1 MRWFNKD
8 KMSFWTRVKLCWY
21 VFTKGSLPAK
31 LKEYRS
37 RPYVKAR
44 YHKYYKDKLIRDNE
58 NDKLNA
64 KNTERLVDV

>member
-37 RPYVKAR
+37 RHAQKQWNICEQRRIDMEVASRPRTDCPESEYM
-44 YHKYYKDKLIRDNE
+44 NQ
-58 NDKLNA
+58 
-64 KNTERLVDV
+64 

>member
-1 MRWFNKD
+1 M
-8 KMSFWTRVKLCWY
+8 
-21 VFTKGSLPAK
+21 
-31 LKEYRS
+31 KEYRS

>member
-1 MRWFNKD
+1 MTSEALKRAQKKYYSKPENRRK
-8 KMSFWTRVKLCWY
+8 KVEYM
-21 VFTKGSLPAK
+21 
-31 LKEYRS
+31 KEYRS

-64 KNTERLVDV
+64 KNTERLGDV

>member
-1 MRWFNKD
+1 MTSEALKKAQKKYYSKPENRRK
-8 KMSFWTRVKLCWY
+8 KIEYM
-21 VFTKGSLPAK
+21 
-31 LKEYRS
+31 KEYRS

-64 KNTERLVDV
+64 KNTERLGDV

>member
-1 MRWFNKD
+1 MTSEALKKAQKKYYSKPENRRK
-8 KMSFWTRVKLCWY
+8 KVEYM
-21 VFTKGSLPAK
+21 
-31 LKEYRS
+31 KEYRS

>member
-1 MRWFNKD
+1 MTSEALKKAQKKYYSKPENRRK
-8 KMSFWTRVKLCWY
+8 KIEYM
-21 VFTKGSLPAK
+21 
-31 LKEYRS
+31 KEYRS

-64 KNTERLVDV
+64 KNTERLVDVSVKK

>member
-1 MRWFNKD
+1 MTSEALKKAQKKYYSKPENRRK
-8 KMSFWTRVKLCWY
+8 KVEYM
-21 VFTKGSLPAK
+21 
-31 LKEYRS
+31 KEYRS

-64 KNTERLVDV
+64 KNTERLGDV

>member
-1 MRWFNKD
+1 MTSEALKKAQKKYYSKPENRRKKVED
-8 KMSFWTRVKLCWY
+8 M
-21 VFTKGSLPAK
+21 
-31 LKEYRS
+31 KEYRS

-64 KNTERLVDV
+64 KNTERLGDV

>member
-1 MRWFNKD
+1 MTSEALKKAQKKYYSKPEDRRK
-8 KMSFWTRVKLCWY
+8 KIEYM
-21 VFTKGSLPAK
+21 
-31 LKEYRS
+31 KEYRS

-64 KNTERLVDV
+64 KNTERLGDV